1 MHGEYLDLYN
11 SRSQGCIAATIT
23 TGISF
28 RNQSF
33 IVEEKFNNNKGIYS
47 MIAQINPKTR
57 ECRCFDIRKL
67 TPTETYRLMGVSDG
81 DIRRLM
87 DAPLAASA
95 HYKLAGN
102 SIVVDVMT
110 ALFRQ
115 VWFTQQDEGPRQMT
129 LFPEP
134 EWHVP
139 LPARRT
145 AAAHRHPLFGL
156 RLTVHGAGAAAGTAP

>member
-1 MHGEYLDLYN
+1 MKHY
-11 SRSQGCIAATIT
+11 
-23 TGISF
+23 
-28 RNQSF
+28 
-33 IVEEKFNNNKGIYS
+33 GIYAFVREDFVHPPLPDIS
-47 MIAQINPKTR
+47 RTLKATKYDTSVLFEYITKENKRMIAQINPKTR

-67 TPTETYRLMGVSDG
+67 TPTETYRLMGVSDS

-115 VWFTQQDEGPRQMT
+115 VWFTQQDEGKRD
-129 LFPEP
+129 
-134 EWHVP
+134 
-139 LPARRT
+139 R
-145 AAAHRHPLFGL
+145 
-156 RLTVHGAGAAAGTAP
+156 